1 MGTDRRTLFLLLRLA
16 AQNVG
21 RRRLRTLFLGMAV
34 MISVGVGFSGFV
46 IGWALRDGVLTTFS
60 RMGADLV
67 VVPYGTLVNIT
78 STLLTV
84 QPTDQE
90 LELALGEKL
99 RTIPGVG
106 KVAAQRIVRA
116 EAEGRAINLIAYDP
130 ATDFTVQPW
139 LSESQRLAAADGAL
153 VGERVQIK
161 PGEVLNIC
169 GRAMVI
175 AARLGKTG
183 VGPFDESYFVSF
195 SDLDALIA
203 AWRKMSLAAGVA
215 VSSTPAASAPFVDP
229 LAAIATHRHAGA
241 AGATNCLA
249 DLAPDRVSAF
259 LIQLSPGASPEQVKF
274 AIGQIPGIKVVTGNA
289 VFTAS
294 RQSLGSLFWG
304 VAIFAG
310 LLLLALLFLV
320 SLLFSAIVQ
329 ERYREVGLLRAMGAR
344 PAQVVSIILIE
355 AGLITGLGGL
365 FGLGFGLSLM
375 FVFARSLGFYFASI
389 GVPFA
394 WPPDWAMWLAA
405 FVSAAVAASI
415 GVIGAFIPAWRAR
428 RLEPYVMIQ
437 TESAR

>member
-1 MGTDRRTLFLLLRLA
+1 
-16 AQNVG
+16 
-21 RRRLRTLFLGMAV
+21 
-34 MISVGVGFSGFV
+34 
-46 IGWALRDGVLTTFS
+46 
-60 RMGADLV
+60 
-67 VVPYGTLVNIT
+67 
-78 STLLTV
+78 
-84 QPTDQE
+84 
-90 LELALGEKL
+90 
-99 RTIPGVG
+99 
-106 KVAAQRIVRA
+106 
-116 EAEGRAINLIAYDP
+116 
-130 ATDFTVQPW
+130 
-139 LSESQRLAAADGAL
+139 
-153 VGERVQIK
+153 
-161 PGEVLNIC
+161 
-169 GRAMVI
+169 MVI

-294 RQSLGSLFWG
+294 RQSLEACSGASPSSPACCCWRCC
-304 VAIFAG
+304 
-310 LLLLALLFLV
+310 FL
-320 SLLFSAIVQ
+320 SRCCFPPSFRSAIAKSVF
-329 ERYREVGLLRAMGAR
+329 ESDGRAAR
-344 PAQVVSIILIE
+344 PSRQHHLIE